1 MSEMPLVDPDQPVN
15 YSSDNVPSTYH
26 CRGEDCSKKRVK
38 LWRNYQSFR
47 QTLLCVDC
55 AAKDQDNMAL
65 PNLDG
70 NGTHTGSSTGQR
82 IDQIG
87 WFIPA
92 IPTEDSEGFWGYGAI
107 PNPGYSW
114 WQRLPLR

>member
-1 MSEMPLVDPDQPVN
+1 MSDLPLADPAMPVD
-15 YSSDNVPSTYH
+15 YSSDTTPNTYH
-26 CRGEDCSKKRVK
+26 CRGENCSKHRVK

-55 AAKDQDNMAL
+55 AAKDQDKTL
-65 PNLDG
+65 PDLDG

-82 IDQIG
+82 TDQIG
-87 WFIPA
+87 WLVPA
-92 IPTEDSEGFWGYGAI
+92 IPTEDGEGFWSYGAI
-107 PNPGYSW
+107 PDPGYSW